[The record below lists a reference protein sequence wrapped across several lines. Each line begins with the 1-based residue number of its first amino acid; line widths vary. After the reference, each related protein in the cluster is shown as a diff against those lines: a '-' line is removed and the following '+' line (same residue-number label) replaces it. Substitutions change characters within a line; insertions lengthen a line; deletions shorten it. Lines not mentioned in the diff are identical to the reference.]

1 MSETVERRLAAI
13 LSTDV
18 VGYTRLMR
26 ADEEGT
32 LKRFR
37 THHNELTEPRIDA
50 HKGRIVKM
58 LGDGLLVE
66 FASVLDA
73 VRSATEIQRGM
84 AERNAEVAEDQRIV
98 LRIGIN
104 LDDVIVEGDDIHGDG
119 VNVATR
125 MQEIATRSPGDK
137 MKEDSAA
144 HVGQIG

>member
-73 VRSATEIQRGM
+73 VRSATEM

-144 HVGQIG
+144 HVG